1 MEKQKKNRQANRG
14 QKKEED
20 KPEKADK
27 KVESKKK
34 KGDTGE
40 DQKDLEEIIVEL
52 RNDIVFKDIEF
63 KEVRDEL
70 EIIRRAN

>member
-27 KVESKKK
+27 KVESKK
-34 KGDTGE
+34 
-40 DQKDLEEIIVEL
+40 
-52 RNDIVFKDIEF
+52 
-63 KEVRDEL
+63 
-70 EIIRRAN
+70 